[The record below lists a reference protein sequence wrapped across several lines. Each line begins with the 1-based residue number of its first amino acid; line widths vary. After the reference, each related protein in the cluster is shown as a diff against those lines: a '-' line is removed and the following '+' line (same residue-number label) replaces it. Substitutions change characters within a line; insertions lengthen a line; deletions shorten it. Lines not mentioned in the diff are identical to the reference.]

1 MNAFKNSVIK
11 DGKPDFWVIGTK
23 ILFVIIA
30 IIYTILF
37 FIAKE
42 FKVGSYLFSASGF
55 TFFHFIMLIP
65 AIACLVFAF
74 LAHSEDWLT
83 VAWQISI
90 IMIACLVVT
99 LGVSI
104 FSGLKSETKDIDNY
118 LVFDQYIS
126 ETEPPEIDVEEETTT
141 DTSSQSATD
150 AQTAEG
156 QATADAQA
164 AQDQDAA
171 ATDNTQAVDPN
182 AQITDPNA
190 QAAVTEPQV
199 RYFIDDI
206 KDLFPAVVPDNAK
219 SEKYYYYLNNFP
231 ILGTNFDVFA
241 QWRLDDAQFADEVSR
256 LSAAHPNAKILADKN
271 NKTLTH
277 YIIREEDE
285 PKEYYYVF
293 YSINTENNQI
303 TYCVSYSERSTEP
316 YFEKQKFDLGRIGDT
331 EEVEGPI
338 VAPASSSELSSIVSE
353 DTTAQSSDAAT
364 EPAA

>member
-1 MNAFKNSVIK
+1 MNAFRNSVIK

-37 FIAKE
+37 FMAKE
-42 FKVGSYLFSASGF
+42 FKIGSYLYSASGF
-55 TFFHFIMLIP
+55 TFFHLIMLIP

-99 LGVSI
+99 VGVSI

-126 ETEPPEIDVEEETTT
+126 ETEPPEIEEDETTA
-141 DTSSQSATD
+141 DTSSQAATD
-150 AQTAEG
+150 AQTTEG
-156 QATADAQA
+156 QAAD
-164 AQDQDAA
+164 D
-171 ATDNTQAVDPN
+171 TQAVDPN
-182 AQITDPNA
+182 AQAIDPNA
-190 QAAVTEPQV
+190 QTAVAEPQE

-206 KDLFPAVVPDNAK
+206 KDLFPAVVPDDAK

-241 QWRLDDAQFADEVSR
+241 QWRLDDAQFAEEVSR
-256 LSAAHPNAKILADKN
+256 LSAAHPNVKVLADKN

-293 YSINTENNQI
+293 YSIDTDKNQI

-316 YFEKQKFDLGRIGDT
+316 YFEKQKFDLGRIGDS
-331 EEVEGPI
+331 EEIKGPI
-338 VAPASSSELSSIVSE
+338 VAPASSSELSSTVSD
-353 DTTAQSSDAAT
+353 DTTAQSSDIADVD
-364 EPAA
+364 PAA

>member
-1 MNAFKNSVIK
+1 MNAFRNSVIK

-37 FIAKE
+37 FMAKE
-42 FKVGSYLFSASGF
+42 FKIGSYLYSASGF

-99 LGVSI
+99 VGVSI

-126 ETEPPEIDVEEETTT
+126 ETEPPEIEEDEITA
-141 DTSSQSATD
+141 DTSSQAAADT
-150 AQTAEG
+150 QTTEG
-156 QATADAQA
+156 QAADDQA
-164 AQDQDAA
+164 AQGQDAA
-171 ATDNTQAVDPN
+171 ADNTQAVDPN
-182 AQITDPNA
+182 AQAIDPNA
-190 QAAVTEPQV
+190 QTAVTEPQV

-206 KDLFPAVVPDNAK
+206 KDLFPAVVPDDAK

-231 ILGTNFDVFA
+231 ILGANFDVFA
-241 QWRLDDAQFADEVSR
+241 QWRLDDAQFAEEVSR
-256 LSAAHPNAKILADKN
+256 LSAAHPNVEVLADKN

-277 YIIREEDE
+277 YIIRKEDE

-293 YSINTENNQI
+293 YSIDTDKNQI

-316 YFEKQKFDLGRIGDT
+316 YFEKQKFDLGRIGDS
-331 EEVEGPI
+331 EEIKGPI
-338 VAPASSSELSSIVSE
+338 VAPASSSELSSTVSD
-353 DTTAQSSDAAT
+353 DTTAQSSDIADVD
-364 EPAA
+364 PAA